1 MASMESSAVGG
12 TATRTRTSAE
22 ERRDEIVAAALRH
35 FATGGY
41 TGTSTDAIAKDAGI
55 SQPYLFRLFKTK
67 RDLFL
72 ACHQV
77 MHARIVETFR
87 AGAAGLPVEERLEAM
102 GKAYAELLEDRTM
115 LRFQMQAYAAGA
127 DPVLQAQVRE
137 SYEQLIQWV
146 GTETGAT
153 PDELWAFFGT
163 GMLLNVVAALDLP
176 AVNAEEAWN
185 AITRS
190 R

>member
-1 MASMESSAVGG
+1 MASMESPAARSSA
-12 TATRTRTSAE
+12 ARTRKSAD

-72 ACHQV
+72 ACHEV
-77 MHARIVETFR
+77 MHARILETFR
-87 AGAAGLPVEERLEAM
+87 AGAAGLPAEARLEGM
-102 GKAYAELLEDRTM
+102 GKAYAELLKDRTM

-127 DPVLQAQVRE
+127 DPVIQARVRE
-137 SYEQLIQWV
+137 SYEALIRWV
-146 GTETGAT
+146 GEEAGAT
-153 PDELWAFFGT
+153 PDQLWQFFGT
-163 GMLLNVVAALDLP
+163 GMLLNVVAALDMP
-176 AVNAEEAWN
+176 AVNAEEAWH
-185 AITRS
+185 AITKPR
-190 R
+190 

>member
-1 MASMESSAVGG
+1 MEASSKPRVRKSAG
-12 TATRTRTSAE
+12 
-22 ERRDEIVAAALRH
+22 ERRDEIIAAAIRH
-35 FATGGY
+35 FSVGGY
-41 TGTSTDAIAKDAGI
+41 TGTSTEAIARDAGI

-77 MHARIVETFR
+77 MHARILETFR
-87 AGAAGLPVEERLEAM
+87 AGAAGLPVEARLEAW
-102 GKAYAELLEDRTM
+102 ARPTRSSSRTAPCSASRCSLLPP
-115 LRFQMQAYAAGA
+115 GA
-127 DPVLQAQVRE
+127 DPVIQAQVRE
-137 SYEQLIQWV
+137 RYEQLIQWV
-146 GTETGAT
+146 GAETGAT

-176 AVNAEEAWN
+176 AVTAEEAWH

-190 R
+190 G

>member
-1 MASMESSAVGG
+1 
-12 TATRTRTSAE
+12 
-22 ERRDEIVAAALRH
+22 
-35 FATGGY
+35 
-41 TGTSTDAIAKDAGI
+41 
-55 SQPYLFRLFKTK
+55 
-67 RDLFL
+67 
-72 ACHQV
+72 
-77 MHARIVETFR
+77 MHARILETFR
-87 AGAAGLPVEERLEAM
+87 AGAAGLSPEDRLEGM
-102 GKAYAELLEDRTM
+102 GKAYAELLQDRTM

-127 DPVLQAQVRE
+127 DPVIQAQVRD

-146 GTETGAT
+146 GAETGAT

-176 AVNAEEAWN
+176 AVNAEEAWH